1 MFNEDQLEPGYIDD
15 LEEFIYEF
23 AGELN
28 TLNLVFMGAEDSAI
42 SHEDITALYFFTR
55 TLKDRFDLL
64 SMALGYGANCYKRNA
79 EKFKEGIYG
88 TVKVNGLKEIKEIR
102 EKAGATT

>member
-1 MFNEDQLEPGYIDD
+1 MRKEDQLEPGYIDD

-28 TLNLVFMGAEDSAI
+28 TLNLVFLGAEDSAI
-42 SHEDITALYFFTR
+42 QEEDITALYFFTR

-64 SMALGYGANCYKRNA
+64 SMALGFGANCYKRNA

-88 TVKVNGLKEIKEIR
+88 TVKVNGLKEIKEMKK
-102 EKAGATT
+102 KAEATG